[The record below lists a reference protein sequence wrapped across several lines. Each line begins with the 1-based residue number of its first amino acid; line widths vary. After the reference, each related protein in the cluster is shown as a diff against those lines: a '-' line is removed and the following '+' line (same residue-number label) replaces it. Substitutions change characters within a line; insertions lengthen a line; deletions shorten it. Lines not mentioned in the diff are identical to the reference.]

1 MIELI
6 IFAVF
11 FLLGSAVAFYKFA
24 PLRFLKKRRAAPKIS
39 KEQLAVLKY
48 ENFGHNFSIADLI
61 AETLIVRMRPPL
73 TNIEWETYDNKF
85 RSETEKRL
93 RVKIV
98 SQMDPE
104 CFTEFDISLERPGNS
119 RYGTYAEAYQKDGF
133 MFYDRDKES
142 TFTPRDCIM
151 QNLIKPYDKA
161 TIEFSKKY
169 KSQIYGSDLN
179 GAL

>member
-6 IFAVF
+6 IFVVF
-11 FLLGSAVAFYKFA
+11 FLLGAAVAVYKFA
-24 PLRFLKKRRAAPKIS
+24 PLKFLKKRRAEPRIS

-73 TNIEWETYDNKF
+73 TTIEWETYDEKF
-85 RSETEKRL
+85 GKETEKRL

-98 SQMDPE
+98 SQTDTE
-104 CFTEFDISLERPGNS
+104 CFTEFNISLERPGNS
-119 RYGTYAEAYQKDGF
+119 RYGTYAEAYQKNGF
-133 MFYDRDKES
+133 MFYDKDKES
-142 TFTPRDCIM
+142 TNTPRECIV
-151 QNLIKPYDKA
+151 QNLVKPYDKA
-161 TIEFSKKY
+161 TVEFANKY

>member
-6 IFAVF
+6 IFVVF

-24 PLRFLKKRRAAPKIS
+24 PLRFLKKRRAEPKIS

-61 AETLIVRMRPPL
+61 AETLIVRTRPPL
-73 TNIEWETYDNKF
+73 TNIEWETYDEK
-85 RSETEKRL
+85 RGYETEKRL
-93 RVKIV
+93 RIKIV
-98 SQMDPE
+98 SQLNSEHTTE
-104 CFTEFDISLERPGNS
+104 CDLSLERPHNS
-119 RYGTYAEAYQKDGF
+119 DYGTYAEAYQKNGYTF
-133 MFYDRDKES
+133 CKKKE
-142 TFTPRDCIM
+142 TKYTPRQCI
-151 QNLIKPYDKA
+151 IDHITKRYDKA
-161 TIEFSKKY
+161 AQEFAKKY